1 MNNVPADEKIAPIGA
16 SCRAA
21 RKAGGQ
27 MNKAMPMRFVKNNK
41 ISTITISWGLNLA
54 YLC

>member
-1 MNNVPADEKIAPIGA
+1 MNNEPDDEKIAPIGA

-27 MNKAMPMRFVKNNK
+27 MNQAMRMRFKKN
-41 ISTITISWGLNLA
+41 
-54 YLC
+54 